1 MLYYLGRRFVIM
13 NDSQDQ
19 KHETRE
25 TLDSSKAYQPLR
37 IKVSRSLDIS
47 GCVKLPFTQGWHF
60 IKRESLIRN
69 MFLEPSVQ

>member
-19 KHETRE
+19 KHETSE

-37 IKVSRSLDIS
+37 IKLSRSFEIL
-47 GCVKLPFTQGWHF
+47 GVC
-60 IKRESLIRN
+60 
-69 MFLEPSVQ
+69 